1 MNLSMTIHT
10 NVFSVESYGKDHLY
24 VYTCNLE
31 TVFPEVVKTIV
42 QSVLFV
48 KGGFLMSLP

>member
-1 MNLSMTIHT
+1 MAIHT
-10 NVFSVESYGKDHLY
+10 NDPMARTICMYIC
-24 VYTCNLE
+24 TCNLE

-48 KGGFLMSLP
+48 KGGFLMSLL